1 MQFGQLKRRQ
11 FITLLGGAAAWPLA
25 ARAQQPAT
33 IPMIGVLDPRS
44 PEAVVD
50 RLRAFRQGLKGIGF
64 VEGEN
69 LSIVYR
75 WAENQ
80 IERLPTLATEL
91 VQRRVNVILAVAPPA
106 AQAAK
111 AATATIPIVFVTA
124 QDPVGLGLVASVS
137 RPGGHLTGVNF
148 LNAELDGKRLELLHA
163 LVPEAKRIN
172 VLVNPADN
180 ANTQATLRQVD
191 PAARA
196 MGLQIQILNAST
208 SREIDAAFSDF
219 ARERPDALFV
229 GQAPF
234 FSSRRVQL
242 ILQAAHHRVP
252 ASYAGREF
260 AEVGGLMTYGGNVAD
275 AFREAGLYAGRIL
288 KGAKPSELPVVQS
301 NKIELIINHQTARV
315 HGLAVP
321 DKLLVAADEVIE

>member
-1 MQFGQLKRRQ
+1 
-11 FITLLGGAAAWPLA
+11 
-25 ARAQQPAT
+25 
-33 IPMIGVLDPRS
+33 MIGVLDPRS

-208 SREIDAAFSDF
+208 SREIDAVFSDL
-219 ARERPDALFV
+219 ARKRPDALFV

-315 HGLAVP
+315 LGLAVP